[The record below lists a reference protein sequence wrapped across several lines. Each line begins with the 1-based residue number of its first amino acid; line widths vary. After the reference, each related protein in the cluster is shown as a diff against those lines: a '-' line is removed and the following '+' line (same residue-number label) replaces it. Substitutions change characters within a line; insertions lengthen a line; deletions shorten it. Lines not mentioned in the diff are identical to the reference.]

1 MKTIKRQCLRD
12 CYDST
17 NCVYYQKGYVYEFEE
32 GDEMAESKHFVDIDK
47 IETAPIEEN
56 KIVLD
61 KSLMRKTVKY
71 LSEKHPVEAKKVDL
85 RKRSAKRDL
94 VIEIMKKEGTLR
106 TEDEGKTMGEQLTS
120 EREAKLG
127 KST

>member
-1 MKTIKRQCLRD
+1 MKTIRRHCLRD
-12 CYDST
+12 CFDST
-17 NCVYYQKGYVYEFEE
+17 NNVYYERGYLYEFEE
-32 GDEMAESKHFVDIDK
+32 GDEMAESKHFVDADK
-47 IETAPIEEN
+47 IEEAPIEEN

-61 KSLMRKTVKY
+61 KKLMRKTVQY

-85 RKRSAKRDL
+85 RKRSAKRNL

>member
-1 MKTIKRQCLRD
+1 
-12 CYDST
+12 
-17 NCVYYQKGYVYEFEE
+17 VYYAQGFIYEFEE
-32 GDEMAESKHFVDIDK
+32 GDEMAESKHFVDVDK

-61 KSLMRKTVKY
+61 KKLMRKTVKY
-71 LSEKHPVEAKKVDL
+71 LSEKYPVEAKKVDL

-94 VIEIMKKEGTLR
+94 VIAIMKKEGTLR
-106 TEDEGKTMGEQLTS
+106 VEDEGKTMGEQLTS